1 MILDIQ
7 FEIGGRKLDPCFIGD
22 SVEKVT
28 LLYVARLMRKK
39 FSMIRVSDR
48 EDPLRVLIK
57 GDDVDHLHFELEG
70 SQSVLDQVKDKTGT
84 NQREDIVLTY

>member
-1 MILDIQ
+1 MLDIQ

-57 GDDVDHLHFELEG
+57 GEDVDHLHYELDG
-70 SQSVLDQVKDKTGT
+70 PQSVLDQVRDKTGA
-84 NQREDIVLTY
+84 NKREEIVLTS